1 VVNMAAQQA
10 TMTLKG
16 LQTGKTYSVD
26 VHAPDA
32 ANTQLRFNGSGAAA
46 ATSADSFRA
55 PENLLIEDVSI
66 AASPTAT
73 GCVLTKD
80 GNTIVGGSI
89 RWANQLVTTV
99 NRVKLAIPIPAGSF
113 IGGNQF
119 A

>member
-1 VVNMAAQQA
+1 MVAQQA
-10 TMTLKG
+10 TMVLRG
-16 LQTGKTYSVD
+16 AQTGKTYIID

-32 ANTQLRFNGSGAAA
+32 AATLLRFNGSGAAS

-55 PENLLIEDVSI
+55 PENCIIEDISI

-73 GCVLTKD
+73 GLVITKD
-80 GNTIVGGSI
+80 GNTIVGGAL

-99 NRVKLAIPIPAGSF
+99 NRAKLTIPIPAGSF
-113 IGGNQF
+113 IGGLQY

>member
-1 VVNMAAQQA
+1 MAAQQA
-10 TMTLKG
+10 TMILRG
-16 LQTGKTYSVD
+16 AQTGKTYVVD

-32 ANTQLRFNGSGAAA
+32 AGTLLRFNGSGAAA

-55 PENLLIEDVSI
+55 PENCIIEDISI

-73 GCVLTKD
+73 GVVITKD
-80 GNTIVGGSI
+80 GNTIVGGAL

-99 NRVKLAIPIPAGSF
+99 NRNKLTIPIPAGSF
-113 IGGNQF
+113 IGGIQH